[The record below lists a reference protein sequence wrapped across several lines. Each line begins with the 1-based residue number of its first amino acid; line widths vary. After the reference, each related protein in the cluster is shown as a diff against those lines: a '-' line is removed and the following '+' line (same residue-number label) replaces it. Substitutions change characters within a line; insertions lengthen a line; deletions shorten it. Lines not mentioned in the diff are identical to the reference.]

1 MRSDVLT
8 PELEPPK
15 RETNSRE
22 MRPCLSQ
29 AEPKPRWKSI
39 EILNLLGTSNA
50 DIVSSEVRARRK
62 QMQARPA
69 IQSFCPR
76 TDKPRLIF
84 WRRHQDHSLDATT
97 MAFGIFLLLM
107 AIGCEKKEAASPPTP
122 PEVVVTDVVQQN
134 VPIYQEWVAQLNGQV
149 NADITPKVQGYLLK
163 RNYSEGFFVHKGQL
177 LYEIDPRPF
186 VASLDQAKATVA
198 VAVAQQTEAENNLTR
213 DRPLAEQH
221 AIPQKQLDTDVSTV
235 AATTAQVNAA
245 KANMVQSEL
254 NLSWTKVLSPIDGL
268 AGTSISNVGDL
279 VGITTKMTTISQVNP
294 IRAYFNISESDYLS
308 RAQAIARLVR
318 GDKAEENRVPVEFIQ
333 ANGVTF
339 PAKGKIALVN
349 REIAS
354 QTGTIQIAA
363 EFPNKDGI
371 LRPGGFG
378 NIRIETGTDEH
389 ALLVPQAAVIEVQSM
404 YQVVVVGPDNK
415 AMFRPVRVGERVG
428 RNWIITEGL
437 KPGEKVIVEGF
448 MKVREGTPVIA
459 KPYVVAS
466 ASGGN

>member
-1 MRSDVLT
+1 
-8 PELEPPK
+8 
-15 RETNSRE
+15 
-22 MRPCLSQ
+22 
-29 AEPKPRWKSI
+29 
-39 EILNLLGTSNA
+39 
-50 DIVSSEVRARRK
+50 
-62 QMQARPA
+62 MQAPPA
-69 IQSFCPR
+69 IRSFSLR
-76 TDKPRLIF
+76 TGKPGLIF
-84 WRRHQDHSLDATT
+84 WLRHQDRSFDVAT
-97 MAFGIFLLLM
+97 MVFGIFLLLI
-107 AIGCEKKEAASPPTP
+107 AVGCEKKEVASPPTP
-122 PEVVVTDVVQQN
+122 PEVVVTDVMQQN

-198 VAVAQQTEAENNLTR
+198 VAVAQQSEAENNLTR

-221 AIPQKQLDTDVSTV
+221 AIPQKQLDTDISTV

-268 AGTSISNVGDL
+268 AGTSNANVGDL
-279 VGITTKMTTISQVNP
+279 VGTTTKMTTVSQVNP
-294 IRAYFNISESDYLS
+294 IRAYFNISESDYLG

-318 GDKAEENRVPVEFIQ
+318 SEKAQGKPVQVEFIQ
-333 ANGVTF
+333 ANGIAF
-339 PAKGKIALVN
+339 PAKGKTVLVN

-378 NIRIETGTDEH
+378 NVRIETGTSEN

-415 AMFRPVRVGERVG
+415 AMFRPVKVGERVG
-428 RNWIITEGL
+428 KNWIITEGL

>member
-1 MRSDVLT
+1 
-8 PELEPPK
+8 
-15 RETNSRE
+15 
-22 MRPCLSQ
+22 
-29 AEPKPRWKSI
+29 
-39 EILNLLGTSNA
+39 
-50 DIVSSEVRARRK
+50 
-62 QMQARPA
+62 MQARHA
-69 IQSFCPR
+69 IKSFCPR
-76 TDKPRLIF
+76 TDKPGLIF
-84 WRRHQDHSLDATT
+84 WSRHQNRSLDVAT
-97 MAFGIFLLLM
+97 MGFGIFLLLI
-107 AIGCEKKEAASPPTP
+107 AIGCEKKEAAPLPTP

-198 VAVAQQTEAENNLTR
+198 VAVAQQSEAENNLTR

-221 AIPQKQLDTDVSTV
+221 AIPQKQLDTDISTV

-268 AGTSISNVGDL
+268 AGTSNSNVGDL
-279 VGITTKMTTISQVNP
+279 VGTTTKMTTVSQVNP

-333 ANGVTF
+333 ANGVAF
-339 PAKGKIALVN
+339 PTKGKIILVN

-354 QTGTIQIAA
+354 QTGTIQLAA
-363 EFPNKDGI
+363 DFPNKDGI

-378 NIRIETGTDEH
+378 NVRIETGTSEN

-415 AMFRPVRVGERVG
+415 AMFRPVKVGERVG
-428 RNWIITEGL
+428 KNWIITEGL

-448 MKVREGTPVIA
+448 MKVREGTPVSA
-459 KPYVVAS
+459 KPYIVAS
-466 ASGGN
+466 ESGGN